1 MESETKEWVTKL
13 CNETKQVWEQNGRYP
28 KGGYAIFYSLPK
40 INPTIALIGYNPGG
54 NEEDFDEQNCTTP
67 PTENEYLN
75 PNTKYPMAEK
85 VRKIFDAGDLKWALE
100 DCVKFNLYFFRSKKA
115 SDINNK
121 EMKEFCEEKVSK
133 ILDKIKPKYIIGEG
147 FVTYVRL
154 KKLLDGKEDEV
165 IKEDKTNRNIIKMC
179 KTDNNIPLMGIT
191 HPSSTRRK
199 GIGSINRML
208 TNIGLELKQIIK

>member
-1 MESETKEWVTKL
+1 MEWVTKL
-13 CNETKQVWEQNGRYP
+13 CNETKQVWEQNGKYP

-100 DCVKFNLYFFRSKKA
+100 DCVKFNLYFFRTKEAK
-115 SDINNK
+115 DFNNK
-121 EMKEFCEEKVSK
+121 EMKEFCERKVEE
-133 ILDKIKPKYIIGEG
+133 ILDEIKPKYIITEG
-147 FVTYVRL
+147 FITYERL
-154 KKLLDGKEDEV
+154 KELLNAKEERM
-165 IKEDKTNRNIIKMC
+165 IKEDINNRNIIKIG
-179 KTDNNIPLMGIT
+179 KTNKNISLIGMT
-191 HPSSTRRK
+191 HPSRTRRK